1 MEGIVLALFVCLIL
15 ALITKRLSLPS
26 IPFYIIAGLLLGKSG
41 LDLVT
46 ADEVSLFL
54 TRLGLLFLLFFIGLE
69 IKPSRIWSNQSAIFT
84 SGIIDLNVNMFIGFI
99 AAFAL
104 GFSLAE
110 ALIVAAAFFISS
122 TAMAVTSLIENR
134 KLLMREAETILWL
147 MVFEDIVLIIFLAFI
162 GTSAENPTFIIGK
175 VVLVL
180 LVLYAITR
188 FGKAQIVAVLKRD
201 DELPVLLTF
210 SAVLVIAA
218 ISLALGIPESFMVIA
233 FGTMLGT
240 IDSAAFEVNAR
251 PFKDVFL
258 VVFFVFF
265 GISVELFTTGVSIYA
280 ILAISVIAILSKLVS
295 GVLIGHVIHKSHFS
309 GIEVWSNTI
318 ARGEF
323 SIAIAAIYGSA
334 VVSSTIASMVILT
347 SIVGAFAAKYSG
359 KIGGLLTR
367 KRNGDP
373 GKSRKNII
381 ITGPPVGDSG
391 QD

>member
-41 LDLVT
+41 LDMVT

-54 TRLGLLFLLFFIGLE
+54 TRLGLLFLLFFMGLE

-84 SGIIDLNVNMFIGFI
+84 SGIIDLNINMFIGFL

-104 GFSLAE
+104 GFSFAE

-134 KLLMREAETILWL
+134 KLLMREAETIVWL

-162 GTSAENPTFIIGK
+162 GTSVENPAFIIGK

-180 LVLYAITR
+180 LVLYAITH
-188 FGKAQIVAVLKRD
+188 FGQAQIIAVLKRD

-210 SAVLVIAA
+210 SAVLAIAA
-218 ISLALGIPESFMVIA
+218 LSLGLGIPESFMVIA

-240 IDSAAFEVNAR
+240 IDPVAFEVHAR

-265 GISVELFTTGVSIYA
+265 GVSVELFTTGVSIYA
-280 ILAISVIAILSKLVS
+280 ILAISIIAILSKLVS
-295 GVLIGHVIHKSHFS
+295 GVLIGHVIHKSRFS

-334 VVSSTIASMVILT
+334 VVSSTIAAMVIST

-359 KIGGLLTR
+359 KIGGFLTR
-367 KRNGDP
+367 NKKGDP
-373 GKSRKNII
+373 GNHRD
-381 ITGPPVGDSG
+381 TFEGPPELEAA